1 MNKKYFIYT
10 RISDD
15 KYEKSIDNQEDIIKK
30 LAKKD

>member
-15 KYEKSIDNQEDIIKK
+15 KYEKSIDNQEDIIKN
-30 LAKKD
+30 